1 MPKRKTN
8 KAVRSRFKI
17 SKTGKVLATK
27 SFKRHLMADKT
38 AKKKRQNRGWKL
50 VDPAEVKKIKAA
62 LPYGRS

>member
-8 KAVRSRFKI
+8 KAVKKRFKLTK
-17 SKTGKVLATK
+17 SGKLMATK

-50 VDPAEVKKIKAA
+50 VDRSEVKKIKAM
-62 LPYGRS
+62 LPYGRD

>member
-1 MPKRKTN
+1 MPKKKTN
-8 KAVRSRFKI
+8 KAVQKRFKI
-17 SKTGKVLATK
+17 TKSGKVLGTK

-50 VDPAEVKKIKAA
+50 MDPSEVKKIKAA